1 MAVRN
6 IVKIDENKCNGC
18 GDCVTSCAEGAI
30 QIIDGKAKLVS
41 EVYCDGLGACLGHCP
56 MDAISIEKREAEE
69 FDEAATE
76 AYLKSKQA
84 ADKPAAPVFTCP
96 GMAAQQFSAPAAPT
110 DPQDGDVS
118 SQLQQWPVQMTL
130 LNPQAPYFQD
140 ADLLLAADCVPFAMG
155 DFHSR
160 YLQGRA
166 LAIGCPKLDD
176 VSPYIDKLSE
186 ILQRNS
192 IKSLTV
198 VRMEVPCCGG
208 MTRIATEAIKKI
220 DRDMS
225 FDEVTVGL
233 QGQVKGVK
241 SIEVR

>member
-6 IVKIDENKCNGC
+6 IVKIDEEKCNGC
-18 GDCVTSCAEGAI
+18 GDCVTACAEGAI

-56 MDAISIEKREAEE
+56 MDAISIEQREAEE

-84 ADKPAAPVFTCP
+84 PNKAAPPVCACP
-96 GMAAQQFSAPAAPT
+96 GMAAQRFSSPT
-110 DPQDGDVS
+110 GQADPQDGDVS
-118 SQLQQWPVQMTL
+118 SQLRQWPVQMSL

-140 ADLLLAADCVPFAMG
+140 ADLLLAADCVAFAMG

-160 YLQGRA
+160 FLKDRA
-166 LAIGCPKLDD
+166 VAIGCPKLDD
-176 VSPYIDKLSE
+176 VKPYIDKLSE

-192 IKSLTV
+192 IQSLTV

-220 DRDMS
+220 NRDMA
-225 FDEVTVGL
+225 FDEVTIGL

-241 SIEVR
+241 MIEVR